1 MFEFLIR
8 FLLFILYL
16 VGGLG
21 LCAVGGIAL
30 WARNWKLGG
39 ISVLLGLLGLNGA
52 YEAALLHHPAW
63 FVLLTI
69 FFVCLVVV
77 AILYITEP
85 ELGVIDR
92 FKSVDTLLREGKKEK
107 AALKLRKAKRYE
119 EAARLYE
126 ELGWD
131 SSALFCYEEAGNWEK
146 VAELSLKLAEKET
159 DDYYLRKARDI
170 FEKNLND
177 LKRAVEVVERLAKTE
192 GWYWE
197 DAAELWEKIGDE
209 DRLLNA
215 RRELLNY
222 YLEEAKKEDG
232 GVFWCDVA
240 GVYEDLGEP
249 EKAVEAYK
257 EFLAYAQRMEEEER
271 GRGWIRHV
279 AETYYAIYRL
289 TEDEEM
295 KSKGDEAFER
305 YKRYLEET
313 ILDEEYRKELMEK
326 VKRWLK
332 GKVSLKQELKGIE

>member
-1 MFEFLIR
+1 MLEFLVR

-39 ISVLLGLLGLNGA
+39 ISLVLGLLGLNGA
-52 YEAALLHHPAW
+52 YEAAVLHHPAW

-69 FFVCLVVV
+69 FFVCLVV
-77 AILYITEP
+77 AGLLYVTEP

-92 FKSVDTLLREGKKEK
+92 FKSPERLLEEGKKEK
-107 AALKLRKAKRYE
+107 AALKLRKAKRYA
-119 EAARLYE
+119 EAAKLYE

-159 DDYYLRKARDI
+159 DDYYLRKAREI

-177 LKRAVEVVERLAKTE
+177 LKRAAEVVERLAQNE

-197 DAAELWEKIGDE
+197 DAAELWGKVGDSQ
-209 DRLLNA
+209 RLGEA
-215 RRELLNY
+215 RNRMLEY
-222 YLEEAKKEDG
+222 YLAEAKKEDG

-240 GVYEDLGEP
+240 GVYEDLGETD
-249 EKAVEAYK
+249 KAVEAYR
-257 EFLAYAQRMEEEER
+257 EFLSYVEKMEEEER
-271 GRGWIRHV
+271 GRGWVRHEV
-279 AETYYAIYRL
+279 ETYYAIYRL
-289 TEDEEM
+289 TGEEEA
-295 KSKGDEAFER
+295 KTKGDDALER
-305 YKRYLEET
+305 YKAYLEET
-313 ILDEEYRKELMEK
+313 ILDENYRKELIEK

-332 GKVSLKQELKGIE
+332 EKVSLKEELKGLK